1 MGANQAYLAVGLE
14 PLHAVHV
21 LVDTEPVGIDCR
33 TIRVGE
39 VTSCAVEIA
48 TDMGTWKFDPSRDV
62 EALVKPEVA
71 AGQELACMNGWDMRA
86 AEAHRCCCCLVE
98 VESTVE
104 GTVQEGERAPQSAG
118 LEVEVTGNVGSLQAH
133 TPDSHR
139 SCLTVSDEQIDD
151 DLSSYGSLRSP
162 LSPLFRG
169 IYSTI
174 AHAPIYQCT
183 SRSSLPDLAFT
194 HCEVADF
201 HGQPHANER
210 LPKESPVS
218 RSCHA

>member
-1 MGANQAYLAVGLE
+1 MESKTVG
-14 PLHAVHV
+14 
-21 LVDTEPVGIDCR
+21 
-33 TIRVGE
+33 VGE
-39 VTSCAVEIA
+39 VAPRAVE
-48 TDMGTWKFDPSRDV
+48 TPPEMGTWKFAPSRDV

-151 DLSSYGSLRSP
+151 
-162 LSPLFRG
+162 
-169 IYSTI
+169 
-174 AHAPIYQCT
+174 
-183 SRSSLPDLAFT
+183 
-194 HCEVADF
+194 
-201 HGQPHANER
+201 
-210 LPKESPVS
+210 
-218 RSCHA
+218 